1 MDSYYGEPCQ
11 FLPIDFA
18 IQSDKAEAVEI
29 LVPNT
34 KELRVH
40 KVFRHRSSWFKNK
53 SMLKLK
59 SLIEERNKMLQDQ

>member
-18 IQSDKAEAVEI
+18 IQSDNAEAVEI
-29 LVPNT
+29 LAPHT

-40 KVFRHRSSWFKNK
+40 KVFRHRVSWFKNK
-53 SMLKLK
+53 SMIKLK